1 MIILVLKLYAVK
13 ITASIR
19 RTVCAVCE
27 ALIHL
32 AMVGPNTGHTWKIVT
47 WRVDTFR
54 SRTMLHFF
62 FSLLTS
68 IVFHGMRA
76 NQGLLGIPFLGVGVS
91 SQIVDEVESSRHDFD
106 TLPLQHIRRFPF
118 SHGGELFLCFRAPV
132 YQ

>member
-1 MIILVLKLYAVK
+1 MIGIVSSWCAVK
-13 ITASIR
+13 IAAFIR
-19 RTVCAVCE
+19 RTVCAVSE

-32 AMVGPNTGHTWKIVT
+32 TMVGPNTGHTWEIVT
-47 WRVDTFR
+47 WSVDTSR

-76 NQGLLGIPFLGVGVS
+76 NQGLLGIPFLGVRVS

-106 TLPLQHIRRFPF
+106 TLPLQHIRRFPC